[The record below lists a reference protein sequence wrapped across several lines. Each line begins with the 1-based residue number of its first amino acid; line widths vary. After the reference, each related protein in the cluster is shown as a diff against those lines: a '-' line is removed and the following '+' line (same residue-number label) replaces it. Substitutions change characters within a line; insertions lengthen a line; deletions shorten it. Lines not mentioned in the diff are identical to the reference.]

1 VGEIADALKR
11 SRTERE
17 RQEADPQPLGPEPST
32 HAPPGRA
39 DLLAALREPAAEAQ
53 DAPSSLPSP
62 PSPSGS
68 HPRSTTSLLRDE
80 GPLQELDE
88 ASLASFGKAE
98 LHRQLALQVATQ
110 LEQRGSRTLAVLSAL
125 RDEGKTTVAC
135 TIAMAL
141 ASVTAQRS
149 VALVDLDLRN
159 PSVARRLGIA
169 TTVGVESFL
178 NGRARLEDVRAS
190 IRDPQLDVFPSVD
203 PQRSAHELLARP
215 QLAEMIRQLEARYQT
230 VIIDTP
236 PTLIVPDSS
245 LILKSVS
252 SCITVARAGVSR
264 VRRFQ
269 EMLEILPTEAIVG
282 KVLNCAAIPNRDAG
296 YYDYTYGPE
305 E

>member
-1 VGEIADALKR
+1 MGEIADALKR
-11 SRTERE
+11 SRSERE
-17 RQEADPQPLGPEPST
+17 PRESEAQRSGPEAST

-39 DLLAALREPAAEAQ
+39 ELLAALRESSPDGRADRTGESAAAEA
-53 DAPSSLPSP
+53 APPD
-62 PSPSGS
+62 
-68 HPRSTTSLLRDE
+68 STIVAD
-80 GPLQELDE
+80 GLQELDE
-88 ASLASFGKAE
+88 ASLASFGNVD

-110 LEQRGSRTLAVLSAL
+110 LEQRAVRTIAVVSAL

-135 TIAMAL
+135 TLAMAL

-169 TTVGVESFL
+169 TRVGIELFL
-178 NGRARLEDVRAS
+178 AGRGRLDEIRVG
-190 IRDPQLDVFPSVD
+190 IRDPQLDVYPSVD

-215 QLAEMIRQLEARYQT
+215 QLREMIRQLEARYQT

-245 LILKSVS
+245 LILKQVP
-252 SCITVARAGVSR
+252 SCLAVARAGVSR

-269 EMLEILPTEAIVG
+269 EMLDILPAESIVG
-282 KVLNCAAIPNRDAG
+282 KVLNSATIPNRDAS
-296 YYDYTYGPE
+296 YYDYTYGE
-305 E
+305 KD

>member
-1 VGEIADALKR
+1 MGEIADALKR

-17 RQEADPQPLGPEPST
+17 PRDAETQRSGPEAST

-39 DLLAALREPAAEAQ
+39 ELLAALRESADEAASAPAA
-53 DAPSSLPSP
+53 PSP
-62 PSPSGS
+62 PEA
-68 HPRSTTSLLRDE
+68 PRLRE
-80 GPLQELDE
+80 ETPLQELDE
-88 ASLASFGKAE
+88 ASLASFGKVD

-110 LEQRGSRTLAVLSAL
+110 LEQRGSRTLAVVSAL

-169 TTVGVESFL
+169 TSVGIERFL
-178 NGRARLEDVRAS
+178 LGRARLDEVRAS

-215 QLAEMIRQLEARYQT
+215 QLSEMIRQLEARYQT

-252 SCITVARAGVSR
+252 SCITVARAGTSR

-269 EMLEILPTEAIVG
+269 EMLEILPAEAIVG